1 MIRALVTGRLHDA
14 PQARTSQS
22 GNTFTTG
29 KLRADGKDGA
39 TVWCSI
45 IAFGEL
51 AERLATLP
59 AGAALSV
66 SGRAEVNAWLDKS
79 GEPRAGLSVV
89 VEELATLRGKPR
101 PPSES
106 RPPSRRPARQPEPAG
121 VPFDDLDDWQ
131 P

>member
-1 MIRALVTGRLHDA
+1 MIRALVTGRLHDT
-14 PQARTSQS
+14 PQARTSAN
-22 GNTFTTG
+22 GNPFSTA

-39 TVWCSI
+39 TVWTSI

-106 RPPSRRPARQPEPAG
+106 RQPSRRPARQPEPAG
-121 VPFDDLDDWQ
+121 VPFDDFETWQ

>member
-1 MIRALVTGRLHDA
+1 MIRCLVSGKLHDA
-14 PQARTSQS
+14 PQSRMSQS
-22 GNTFTTG
+22 GNPFTTA

-39 TVWCSI
+39 TVWTSI
-45 IAFGEL
+45 IAFGEPG
-51 AERLATLP
+51 ERLATLK
-59 AGAALSV
+59 AGDALSV

-89 VEELATLRGKPR
+89 VEELATLRSKPR

-106 RPPSRRPARQPEPAG
+106 RQPSRRPARQPEPAG

>member
-1 MIRALVTGRLHDA
+1 MIRALVSGRLHDA

-22 GNTFTTG
+22 GNTFVTG

-39 TVWCSI
+39 TVWTSI

-51 AERLATLP
+51 AERLASLP

-66 SGRAEVNAWLDKS
+66 SGRAEVNAWIDKS

-101 PPSES
+101 PPSEA

>member
-1 MIRALVTGRLHDA
+1 MIRALVSGRLHDA
-14 PQARTSQS
+14 PQARTSAN
-22 GNTFTTG
+22 GNPFSTA

-39 TVWCSI
+39 TVWTSI

-66 SGRAEVNAWLDKS
+66 SGRAEVNAWLDKN

-101 PPSES
+101 PSSES
-106 RPPSRRPARQPEPAG
+106 RPPSRRPARQPAG

>member
-1 MIRALVTGRLHDA
+1 MIRCLVTGRLHDA
-14 PQARTSQS
+14 PQARTSQG
-22 GNTFTTG
+22 GNPFTTA

-51 AERLATLP
+51 AERLATLK
-59 AGAALSV
+59 AGDALSV
-66 SGRAEVNAWLDKS
+66 SGRAEVNGWLDKN
-79 GEPRAGLSVV
+79 GEPRAGVSVV
-89 VEELATLRGKPR
+89 ADEIATLKGKPR

>member
-1 MIRALVTGRLHDA
+1 MIRCLVTGRLHDT
-14 PQARTSQS
+14 PQARTSAN
-22 GNTFTTG
+22 GNTFTTA

-39 TVWCSI
+39 TVWTSI

-101 PPSES
+101 PPSEA

-121 VPFDDLDDWQ
+121 VPFDDLDHWQ

>member
-1 MIRALVTGRLHDA
+1 MIRALVSGRLHDA

-22 GNTFTTG
+22 GNPFTTG

-39 TVWCSI
+39 TVWTSI

-51 AERLATLP
+51 GERLATLP

-66 SGRAEVNAWLDKS
+66 SGRAEVNAWLDKN

-101 PPSES
+101 LPSES

-121 VPFDDLDDWQ
+121 IPFDDLDDWQ